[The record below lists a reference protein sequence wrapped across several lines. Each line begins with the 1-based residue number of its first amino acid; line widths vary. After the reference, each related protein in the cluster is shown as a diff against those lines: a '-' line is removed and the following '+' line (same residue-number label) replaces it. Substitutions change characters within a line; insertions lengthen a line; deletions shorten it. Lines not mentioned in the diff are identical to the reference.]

1 MSFEGF
7 RNVYLN
13 EGCDIELLPVAVR
26 ESAIDTRNRF
36 IWINNIYIFNFK
48 FCLDRHEWEF
58 QERFGTYA
66 KNFTSLLFAGI

>member
-36 IWINNIYIFNFK
+36 IWISNIYMF
-48 FCLDRHEWEF
+48 
-58 QERFGTYA
+58 
-66 KNFTSLLFAGI
+66 